1 MDIVISRQ
9 LGYLVCRWGYIAWG
23 AVCTGCTVGY
33 VGRMLSVESGGSFT
47 QVSVIL
53 VSL

>member
-1 MDIVISRQ
+1 MDIVICRQ

-23 AVCTGCTVGY
+23 AVCTVRY